1 MPLSLGTYALI
12 FSHASESYIRT
23 TEEASQRE
31 NTWNELN
38 RDYIEKQA
46 EKQRIEE
53 MKESAL
59 PHEKQ
64 GKRKRR
70 ALDNSVS
77 RTAHEVLRAPVS
89 VVAASALCVTAL

>member
-1 MPLSLGTYALI
+1 MI
-12 FSHASESYIRT
+12 FTLVSESYIRT
-23 TEEASQRE
+23 TAEARQRE
-31 NTWNELN
+31 TTWNELN

-77 RTAHEVLRAPVS
+77 RTAHEVLRAPVP
-89 VVAASALCVTAL
+89 VVAASALCVTAMSRRKDNT